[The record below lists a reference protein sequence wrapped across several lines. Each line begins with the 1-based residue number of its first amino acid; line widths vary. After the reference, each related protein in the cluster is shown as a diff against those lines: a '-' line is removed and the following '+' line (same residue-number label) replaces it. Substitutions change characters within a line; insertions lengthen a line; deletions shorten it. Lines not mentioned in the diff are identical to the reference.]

1 MEKQWF
7 EMTEGELEERL
18 STSAVNGLS
27 RKGVSASRRRSGANI
42 VFRLPHGSF
51 TSYLKDILSDSS
63 SVILIFAV
71 LIASIFENTVSAYII
86 AGIMVFNCFV
96 CVFTY
101 VKAHRV
107 LEGMGEYSLPGARV
121 VRGGHLYLVNMNSLV
136 PGDLIC
142 LKAGDIVPADARV
155 VSAENFYVSE
165 KGVTSNED
173 AVRKSSQG
181 VPVGNMSN
189 ENMFNMLFA
198 TSVVLKGNARAIVVE
213 TGEKTLAAKN
223 NSGELDFEHD
233 SLDVFVMLKKYGS
246 KISIL
251 MLAMVFVIM
260 FIEIITGLNTR
271 GLYEIFLG
279 GMSLAV
285 AAMTEFYT
293 AFGYIVVACGLFGAR
308 TYKRKAEKNSVILKN
323 INCIERL
330 REINCIIFK
339 KDGILTERNKTVEAM
354 YSNGQIFR
362 VKDYDKADSDFTDL
376 IEAAVITTGHY
387 MRNSL
392 VGQGAERRIPTPDEE
407 AIIECAKRYE
417 LYNIGLDSKYPLV
430 RHKNAIGAVAYDYSV
445 VKKNGKLY
453 AYLRGEAKLIV
464 NMCSHYSVVDTKI
477 EINSK
482 IKTDLMTV
490 IGEYEKINTGVLAF
504 AVCEITPA
512 QLEAGPLALI
522 RRRDLTL
529 VGYMA
534 LKAPLFENCALTIER
549 LTGAGIKLVVNSTTA
564 SGEDIAAAKS
574 LGICKNDSEILT
586 EAIIENLSDEALAAT
601 VSNYSVYAGLKNAS
615 VRRAIAALKENRN
628 KVAFCAGALSD
639 ISVLEKADIG
649 YTHAELPET
658 KKKQGELST
667 SERESCSDALKF
679 KADVI
684 IPSTGKRGV
693 GGILAIEKSILTS
706 KLIYR
711 NLMNLFAYM
720 ASVQFARLFIVL
732 YSVFTKNDLL
742 SPVQI
747 LIGGLVFD
755 LLAVMSIAFSKPS
768 SRTLDDY
775 EHAKLE
781 MKNLPKFILRNA
793 LFGVFWAAMTIFI
806 PMIIN
811 LTGARL
817 TGVALVSASFVSF
830 TAIQLFT
837 LAEVKRRE
845 SIFAPSSFAVN
856 PMYIL
861 TCVCAALFVVVVAS
875 TPRFGAVMSIVM
887 PGTSALISILLVT
900 ASVVVMHEMYKI
912 AAKKSE

>member
-1 MEKQWF
+1 MDKKWF
-7 EMTEGELEERL
+7 EMTEGELEEKL
-18 STSAVNGLS
+18 STSVVNGLTKKGAATAR
-27 RKGVSASRRRSGANI
+27 RKAGANI

-51 TSYLKDILSDSS
+51 ASYLKDILSDSS

-71 LIASIFENTVSAYII
+71 LIASIFENTVSAYVI
-86 AGIMVFNCFV
+86 AGIMVINCFA

-107 LEGMGEYSLPGARV
+107 LEGMGEYSLPGAKV
-121 VRGGHLYLVNMNSLV
+121 VRGGHLYLVSMNSLV

-155 VSAENFYVSE
+155 ISAENFYVSE
-165 KGVTSNED
+165 KGVTDNTD
-173 AVRKSSQG
+173 AVRKSPQG
-181 VPVGNMSN
+181 AMVENMNN

-198 TSVVLKGNARAIVVE
+198 TSVVLKGSARAIVVE
-213 TGEKTLAAKN
+213 TGANTLAARN
-223 NSGELDFEHD
+223 NSGELDFDHD

-246 KISIL
+246 KISML

-260 FIEIITGLNTR
+260 FIEIVTGLNTR

-279 GMSLAV
+279 GMALAV

-308 TYKRKAEKNSVILKN
+308 TYKRKTGNNSVILKN
-323 INCIERL
+323 INSIERL

-339 KDGILTERNKTVEAM
+339 KDGILTERNKTVDAM

-362 VKDYDKADSDFTDL
+362 VKDYDKADPDFTDL
-376 IEAAVITTGHY
+376 VEAAVITTGHY
-387 MRNSL
+387 MRNAL
-392 VGQGAERRIPTPDEE
+392 VGQGNERRIPSPDEE
-407 AIIECAKRYE
+407 AIIECAKRYG
-417 LYNIGLDSKYPLV
+417 LYNIGLDTKYPLV

-445 VKKNGKLY
+445 VKKGGKLY

-464 NMCSHYSVVDTKI
+464 NMCSHYSVVDTSI
-477 EINSK
+477 EIDSK
-482 IKTDLMTV
+482 IKTELMNV

-504 AVCEITPA
+504 AVCEITPT

-522 RRRDLTL
+522 KRRDMTL

-549 LTGAGIKLVVNSTTA
+549 LSGAGIKLVVNSPSA
-564 SGEDIAAAKS
+564 SGEDLAAAKS
-574 LGICKNDSEILT
+574 LGICKSDSEILT
-586 EAIIENLSDEALAAT
+586 EAIIENMSDEALAA
-601 VSNYSVYAGLKNAS
+601 SISGYSVYAGLKNS
-615 VRRAIAALKENRN
+615 SIRRAISALKENQN
-628 KVAFCAGALSD
+628 NVAFCAGSLSD
-639 ISVLEKADIG
+639 ISVLERADIG
-649 YTHAELPET
+649 YTHAELPDT

-684 IPSTGKRGV
+684 IPGTGKRGV

-742 SPVQI
+742 SPIQI
-747 LIGGLVFD
+747 LVSGLVFD
-755 LLAVMSIAFSKPS
+755 FLAVLSIAFSKPS
-768 SRTLDDY
+768 ARTLDDY
-775 EHAKLE
+775 EYAKLE
-781 MKNLPKFILRNA
+781 MKNLPRFVLRNA
-793 LFGVFWAAMTIFI
+793 LFGVFWAAMTIFV

-817 TGVALVSASFVSF
+817 TGVALVSSSFVSF
-830 TAIQLFT
+830 TAVQMFT

-845 SIFAPSSFAVN
+845 SIFIPSSFAIN
-856 PMYIL
+856 PMFVL
-861 TCVCAALFVVVVAS
+861 TCVSAAV
-875 TPRFGAVMSIVM
+875 
-887 PGTSALISILLVT
+887 
-900 ASVVVMHEMYKI
+900 
-912 AAKKSE
+912 